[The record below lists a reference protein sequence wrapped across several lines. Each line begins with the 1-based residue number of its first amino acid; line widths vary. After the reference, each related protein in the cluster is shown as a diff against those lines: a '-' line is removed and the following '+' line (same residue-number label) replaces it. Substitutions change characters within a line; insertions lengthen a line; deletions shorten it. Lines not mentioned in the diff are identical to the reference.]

1 MPNRDAWTEMHHLA
15 YVYAAVASS
24 DGSVTNEELEVL
36 CYKLHLWNEDI
47 DVNELVQIVMTAVA
61 ALGQDKDEDDEAPLR
76 ESINLVAAALDDDGL
91 SAALGDLLSIAA
103 ADGALVADEGDL
115 LVMIREAWEP
125 HGP

>member
-36 CYKLHLWNEDI
+36 CYKLHQWNEDI